1 MSHFKLRRPAT
12 GTVLGLLALI
22 IAVGG
27 STQALS
33 ATKTTVIVRKGQIA
47 KGAVTAKNLA
57 PGAVHA
63 GALSPGAVHASAIA
77 GGAVGPGA
85 LSPGSVGSSA
95 IAPDAVTAGAIAP
108 GTIYGGSLGAATVY
122 GVPIADHDAV
132 AENGTWTVSE
142 TVTASCA
149 PGERALSGG
158 VVFTNPGNREVG
170 VVTSVPVNGQTS
182 GWAGQITSNSGGTAT
197 AEAQVLCLK

>member
-1 MSHFKLRRPAT
+1 MSQIRLRRPAT

-27 STQALS
+27 STQAFS
-33 ATKTTVIVRKGQIA
+33 ANKTTVIVRKGEIA

-57 PGAVHA
+57 PGAVHS
-63 GALSPGAVHASAIA
+63 GALSAGAVHAPAIA

-85 LSPGSVGSSA
+85 LSAGSVGSSA
-95 IAPDAVTAGAIAP
+95 IAPDAVTSTSIAP
-108 GTIYGGSLGAATVY
+108 SSVYGGALGAMTVHAA
-122 GVPIADHDAV
+122 PIADHDAV

-149 PGERALSGG
+149 AGERALSGG
-158 VVFTNPGNREVG
+158 VVFTNPGNREAG
-170 VVTSVPVNGQTS
+170 VVTSVPVSGQTS
-182 GWAGQITSNSGGTAT
+182 GWAGQTTSNSGGTAT
-197 AEAQVLCLK
+197 AEVQVLCLK